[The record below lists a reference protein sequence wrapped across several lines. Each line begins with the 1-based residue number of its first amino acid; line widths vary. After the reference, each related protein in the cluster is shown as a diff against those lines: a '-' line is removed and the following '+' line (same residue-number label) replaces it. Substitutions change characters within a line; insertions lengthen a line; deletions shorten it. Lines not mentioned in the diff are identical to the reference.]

1 MLFKYKGIDASGRKV
16 KSTIEAVSLD
26 AAKSKLKVK
35 NVLYTKIKPTFSHS
49 LSRSSFRSA
58 SQINP
63 LTLSYL
69 SRDLSIYLKSG
80 ISLVKAIKL
89 LALRYKKNKKLGAFF
104 ESISSSLDEGK
115 SFYTAIEVQKALKIP
130 EFYKQSIK
138 ISENGGLLEVVLLEL
153 AQFLKEQDRIKKQM
167 SSAMAYPLFILFVSV
182 LMVGFML
189 SVIVPKITS
198 IFTQFDKELPTST
211 AFVIKLGE
219 FFSNNYMILLISLIS
234 FIVIFILLLNKSKPF
249 KYFID
254 SILLKIPFINSLIEL
269 NELSRFSYMNSI
281 LIRSGIPIVQSIKLS
296 ANILKNTVIQKVFET
311 ASSKV
316 VEGEKLSKILDTSK
330 TYKVD
335 TSFVH
340 AIAIGEETS
349 ELSSILNNLADLYN
363 ESNKDKITIFLALLE
378 PVMMLVVGS
387 IIGFIVLAMLMP
399 IFSMNLG

>member
-1 MLFKYKGIDASGRKV
+1 MLFKYKGIDSSGKKI
-16 KSTIEAVSLD
+16 KSTIEAASLD

-35 NVLYTKIKPTFSHS
+35 NVLYTKIEPTFTTSFS
-49 LSRSSFRSA
+49 KSSFKNIS
-58 SQINP
+58 SIKP
-63 LTLSYL
+63 LTLSYI

-89 LALRYKKNKKLGAFF
+89 LAQRYEKNKKLGAFF

-115 SFYTAIEVQKALKIP
+115 SFYNAIEKQKVLQVP

-167 SSAMAYPLFILFVSV
+167 SSAMAYPLFILFVSIM
-182 LMVGFML
+182 MVGFML

-198 IFTQFDKELPTST
+198 IFTQFDKELPAST
-211 AFVIKLGE
+211 AFVIDLGA
-219 FFSNNYMILLISLIS
+219 FFSNNYQ
-234 FIVIFILLLNKSKPF
+234 ILLLSFFSFIFIFIFLLKKSKQF
-249 KYFID
+249 KYAID
-254 SILLKIPFINSLIEL
+254 SFLLKIPFLNNLIEL
-269 NELSRFSYMNSI
+269 SELSRFSYMNSI
-281 LIRSGIPIVQSIKLS
+281 LIRSSIPIVQAIKLS
-296 ANILKNTVIQKVFET
+296 ANILKNSVIQRVFEE

-316 VEGEKLSKILDTSK
+316 VEGEKLSNILDKNK

-335 TSFVH
+335 SSFVH

-349 ELSSILNNLADLYN
+349 ELSSILNNLAELYN
-363 ESNKDKITIFLALLE
+363 ESNKDKITIFLSLLE
-378 PVMMLVVGS
+378 PVLMLVVGS